1 MCQKSGK
8 PQISN
13 IIPKMET
20 QMFMLSGFFLLL
32 CAQAL
37 PIAGK
42 PIALLPADQVPDQNE
57 DYSQMFG
64 RDGTSTPDQTDPSV
78 MDGFF
83 DDNTLSKEAAVNG
96 ESASLLGP
104 VDTNESLKSF
114 EALLSDVQ
122 ASRVSEEPTL
132 ASNSSAEFSNFNET
146 GIPNHFECTDC
157 ASDGTSSTSDFA
169 MTTDDSEQTY
179 QEMYHIIASVIGLA
193 ILIFTIV
200 LVLVLIIKWVVR
212 TCKSDSYPINGTSGN
227 YRSGHSFY

>member
-1 MCQKSGK
+1 
-8 PQISN
+8 
-13 IIPKMET
+13 MET

-37 PIAGK
+37 PIAGR
-42 PIALLPADQVPDQNE
+42 PIPQLLLPADQVPDQNE

-64 RDGTSTPDQTDPSV
+64 RDGTSTPDQTGPSV

-83 DDNTLSKEAAVNG
+83 
-96 ESASLLGP
+96 
-104 VDTNESLKSF
+104 KSF

-132 ASNSSAEFSNFNET
+132 AFNSSAEFSNFNET
-146 GIPNHFECTDC
+146 GTPNHFECTDC

-169 MTTDDSEQTY
+169 MTTDDSEQTH
-179 QEMYHIIASVIGLA
+179 QEMYHIIVSVIGVA

-200 LVLVLIIKWVVR
+200 LVLVLIVKWVVR
-212 TCKSDSYPINGTSGN
+212 TCKSESYPINGTSGN
-227 YRSGHSFY
+227 YRSGHSFH